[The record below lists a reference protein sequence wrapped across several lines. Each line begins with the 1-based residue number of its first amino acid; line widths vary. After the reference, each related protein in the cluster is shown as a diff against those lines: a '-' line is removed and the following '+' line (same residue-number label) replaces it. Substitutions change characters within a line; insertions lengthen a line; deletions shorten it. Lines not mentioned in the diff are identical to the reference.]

1 MPKNRTPVVT
11 GLNSDR
17 GTIDWRDEF
26 LSMGTNLQYYLVIR
40 QAYIDKVKA
49 LIKEADLEEDEVSGY
64 LKWLKWLNDGPAG
77 LERVLEDMGEDDFNP
92 VELMIMGINIYLE
105 TFGPSSTDWSDQLVS
120 PR

>member
-77 LERVLEDMGEDDFNP
+77 LERVLEDMGEDRHG
-92 VELMIMGINIYLE
+92 VGGGKAARAATGRL
-105 TFGPSSTDWSDQLVS
+105 LVATWLW
-120 PR
+120 R